1 MRVFAAH
8 FSLAKSGEL
17 WPLAQAS
24 ARSASQ
30 CARPGQG
37 VPQAL
42 ARARNRTCMELS
54 SALDGRTLLEPGSGS
69 FSSSIGCENSC
80 RGAIVR
86 STACAEF
93 CFISTGSVR
102 LIARVCPL
110 TASTAK
116 TKQNWRKEYDGSAKR
131 IVAGS
136 GPRHGAMRPPL
147 GLKKNL

>member
-1 MRVFAAH
+1 MQRTTNCSKSKVELSLRRAH

-30 CARPGQG
+30 CAGPGQG

-54 SALDGRTLLEPGSGS
+54 SVLDGRTRFEPGSGS
-69 FSSSIGCENSC
+69 FSSSIGCVKSC

-93 CFISTGSVR
+93 CFFIPV
-102 LIARVCPL
+102 
-110 TASTAK
+110 
-116 TKQNWRKEYDGSAKR
+116 
-131 IVAGS
+131 
-136 GPRHGAMRPPL
+136 L
-147 GLKKNL
+147 GM